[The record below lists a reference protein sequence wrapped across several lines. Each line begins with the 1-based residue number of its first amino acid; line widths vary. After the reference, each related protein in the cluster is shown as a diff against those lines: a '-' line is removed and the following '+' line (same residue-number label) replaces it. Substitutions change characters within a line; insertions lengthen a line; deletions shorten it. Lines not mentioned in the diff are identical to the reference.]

1 MLGPMA
7 LPAEDLVFDSLT
19 VEERGFV
26 LGATLL
32 GLGPEAGN
40 ALAGDQGSACS
51 TALKTLSRLD
61 RERKA
66 TRLGHLAR
74 ELGAPYPLGFD
85 QLHRSWVQKLLAQE
99 PLDLIPALVAGGP
112 PAAREA
118 AGRLFAAWTSDGPP
132 PPGLRLP
139 PELLAELRRLV
150 FSSSAEVR
158 ATAANPEL
166 APLLDLA
173 GRPFLEELRRLGARS
188 LGASLAAAP
197 VEVTARAMAAVGHA
211 LSEEL
216 RRASETAD
224 EGERRGAEADVKA
237 AAAEPGSTV
246 EDRLESTGFHALC
259 RKVRSESPEVRRALA
274 LRMPARLGERLLAAA
289 SEQRT
294 EVLGATT
301 WVAC

>member
-1 MLGPMA
+1 MA
-7 LPAEDLVFDSLT
+7 LPHEDLVFDSLS

-32 GLGPEAGN
+32 GLGAEAAAGLAEPERCAA
-40 ALAGDQGSACS
+40 ALS
-51 TALKTLSRLD
+51 TLTRLD

-74 ELGAPYPLGFD
+74 EIGAPYPLGFD
-85 QLHRSWVQKLLAQE
+85 QLHRSWLQKLLALE

-150 FSSSAEVR
+150 FACGSETR
-158 ATAANPEL
+158 ATPQSAEL
-166 APLLDLA
+166 APLLSLSGKA
-173 GRPFLEELRRLGARS
+173 FLEELRRLGARS

-216 RRASETAD
+216 RLAAETAD
-224 EGERRGAEADVKA
+224 EAERRGAEADVKA

-246 EDRLESTGFHALC
+246 EDRLESTGFHALL
-259 RKVRSESPEVRRALA
+259 RKVRQESPQVRRALA
-274 LRMPARLGERLLAAA
+274 LRMPMRLGERLLAAA

-301 WVAC
+301 WVVC